1 MKTGAEWGSE
11 SMGKLIAFGGFVLCM
26 HYIHPDTHT
35 YSISYLTELVTKY
48 VYTRVYCTTYIRKF
62 YLCTYFIMFNF
73 LKDRRDTLRVLPPT
87 PRPPRRR

>member
-1 MKTGAEWGSE
+1 MDRFTSMKTGAEWGSE

-48 VYTRVYCTTYIRKF
+48 VYTRVYCTTYIRN
-62 YLCTYFIMFNF
+62 FIY
-73 LKDRRDTLRVLPPT
+73 TSSCST
-87 PRPPRRR
+87 S